1 MEWGGKIIWSHGTTN
16 GRGVVIAFEHNLKI
30 SVVNI
35 LPDINGRCLFAEIA
49 LKQEMLR
56 FANVY
61 GPNKDNFFKFF
72 FNDLNNFH
80 LMT

>member
-35 LPDINGRCLFAEIA
+35 LPDIDGRYLFAKIA

-72 FNDLNNFH
+72 STILTIFIL
-80 LMT
+80 